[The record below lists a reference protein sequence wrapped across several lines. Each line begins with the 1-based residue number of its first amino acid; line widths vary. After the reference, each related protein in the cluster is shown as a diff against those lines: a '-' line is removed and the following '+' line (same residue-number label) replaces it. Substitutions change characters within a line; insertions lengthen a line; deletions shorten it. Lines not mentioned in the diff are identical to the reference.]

1 MLSLKR
7 IIFTFSL
14 ALSIT
19 FLLDACSS
27 SKPAAAVTSN
37 DPNVFIAPGYVKQN
51 YKKILVL
58 ALAEEATKAKLVED
72 AVSKEFK
79 GNGYKTVP
87 AYTVVTPELLKD
99 SARLRSTLQSEGYD
113 AAIVLSYLGKVS
125 STMDQYRFSGTMF
138 SVFYGAVGV
147 FDLETRE
154 INTGFAQVDF
164 FIAGKLGTQ
173 YRAAL
178 PLQMSNSRET
188 ILQQLGITCRKKLVN
203 DRIL

>member
-1 MLSLKR
+1 MPLKRTFLSLCLA
-7 IIFTFSL
+7 FSFL
-14 ALSIT
+14 A
-19 FLLDACSS
+19 FLNACSS
-27 SKPAAAVTSN
+27 SKPAAPAVSN

-58 ALAEEATKAKLVED
+58 ALAGDPSKQKVIED

-79 GNGYKTVP
+79 GNGYKTIP
-87 AYTVVTPELLKD
+87 AYSVVTPELLKD
-99 SARLRSTLQSEGYD
+99 STKLRSTIESEGFD
-113 AAIVLSYLGKVS
+113 AAIVLSYLGQVGT
-125 STMDQYRFSGTMF
+125 TMDQYKFTGSMY

-147 FDLETRE
+147 FDLDTRSVS
-154 INTGFAQVDF
+154 TGFAQVDF
-164 FIAGKLGTQ
+164 FTAGKLGTQ

-178 PLQMSNSRET
+178 PLQMNNSRET